1 MILLKFFKSFCVDG
15 KIDPFQIGGAVLF
28 REHKI
33 DVSVSLIK
41 RHITREYRSD
51 MSFSIHCIISKYLGQ
66 FERHGAVSPIAVL
79 PLTSCLLLL
88 KQNRTVCLNIIG
100 LNQHNGRL
108 HQCAV

>member
-41 RHITREYRSD
+41 RHITRECRND
-51 MSFSIHCIISKYLGQ
+51 MSL
-66 FERHGAVSPIAVL
+66 
-79 PLTSCLLLL
+79 
-88 KQNRTVCLNIIG
+88 
-100 LNQHNGRL
+100 
-108 HQCAV
+108 